1 VANVALDHDP
11 RLEECADQPEYLS
24 VSDPFPNAR
33 HQDVMIDGVEAAL
46 DVALDCVGDRRR
58 PEPGRVQEL
67 LDPCQRIVAIDSKAR
82 DDSPDFRILF
92 GLQEV
97 GAAWK
102 AKTHEAE
109 PREYL
114 SATIDDPMF
123 AEPLRGALFEDG
135 DKLNFVW
142 RRKP

>member
-1 VANVALDHDP
+1 MSVIGTFVAAPDGYVGTIRTITIHAKLRLVAVDK
-11 RLEECADQPEYLS
+11 
-24 VSDPFPNAR
+24 
-33 HQDVMIDGVEAAL
+33 
-46 DVALDCVGDRRR
+46 
-58 PEPGRVQEL
+58 
-67 LDPCQRIVAIDSKAR
+67 KAR
-82 DDSPDFRILF
+82 EDSPDFRILF
-92 GLQEV
+92 GMQEV

-114 SATIDDPMF
+114 SAMLDDPMF

-142 RRKP
+142 RRKPGV